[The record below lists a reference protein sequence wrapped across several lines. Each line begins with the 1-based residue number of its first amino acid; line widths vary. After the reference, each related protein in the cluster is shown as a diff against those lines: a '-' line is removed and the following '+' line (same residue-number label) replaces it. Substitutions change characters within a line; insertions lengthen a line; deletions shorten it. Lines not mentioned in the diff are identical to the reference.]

1 MSGFGSLAAIGLL
14 AGSILLAS
22 ASPRQSSTAAED
34 TPADAFS
41 STQIAQKLLNQI
53 RDGLQASNSRQMLA
67 AFDREGMPEY
77 LVFQDELEAFFAQ
90 YESFRVAIRL
100 EEISFGPE
108 QGTATVFFQLEGV
121 PRYGGPAMRRE
132 AELTF
137 EFIRTRN
144 VWKIRDVSPRNFF
157 S

>member
-1 MSGFGSLAAIGLL
+1 MSACRAVTALVLLGS
-14 AGSILLAS
+14 SILLAS
-22 ASPRQSSTAAED
+22 ASPRQSSTATED
-34 TPADAFS
+34 APADAFS
-41 STQIAQKLLNQI
+41 SKQIAQLLLNQL
-53 RDGLQASNSRQMLA
+53 RDGLQAGNSRQMLA
-67 AFDREGMPEY
+67 AFDREGMSGY

-100 EEISFGPE
+100 EEISFGPD

-137 EFIRTRN
+137 EFIRTRSG
-144 VWKIRDVSPRNFF
+144 WKIRDVSPRNFF

>member
-90 YESFRVAIRL
+90 YESFRVSIRL
-100 EEISFGPE
+100 MESSFE
-108 QGTATVFFQLEGV
+108 QDKGTATASFRLEGV
-121 PRYGGPAMRRE
+121 PRYGGPAVRRE
-132 AELTF
+132 GELIF
-137 EFIRTRN
+137 EFSRTRSG
-144 VWKIRDVSPRNFF
+144 WKIRDVSPRSFF